1 MLSHSELNPQQQE
14 AVNYGLSS
22 VGAGE
27 TELSDETH
35 HPLLIIAGAGTGK
48 TNTLAHKTA
57 QLILHGVAPERILLM
72 TFARRASSELSS
84 RANRIIE
91 RTLRE
96 KQKAYHPITL
106 PWMGTFHSI
115 ASRLLREHASLIGLD
130 PDFTVMDRNDS
141 ADMLDLLRHELGFS
155 GVNRRFPKKKT
166 CLDIYS
172 RCVNAQAPLIDILD
186 THFPYCSE
194 WEEELNTLF
203 AHYAKTKIEQV
214 SLDYDDLLLYCF
226 HMAQV
231 DAIAQKV
238 REQFDNVLV
247 DEYQD
252 TNVLQAGIL
261 KGFFPTGE
269 GLTVVGDDAQS
280 IYSFRSATVDNI
292 LNFPTAFSLPGK
304 VITLQQNYRSH
315 PNILNLSNTLLSESD
330 EGYKVSLFSE
340 RKSGPMPKWITV
352 ENDMFQAEYIVER
365 VLAAREEGIDLKQQA
380 VLFRS
385 SYHSDRLELELTRR
399 NIPFVKHGGL
409 KFLEASHVK
418 DMLCIL
424 RWADNPKHKI
434 SAFRVLK
441 LLPGI
446 GPKIAERVFNDLE
459 KHDFA
464 LGKLRS
470 FALSESAK
478 PSFLSL
484 VDLLDNVHHN
494 NIPWTEQ
501 TSAIAA
507 FYKDLLEA
515 NYDDHFTRYGDVEQ
529 LTMISG
535 QYSSR
540 ERFLTELT
548 LDPPQSTGDLAGKP
562 LLDDDFLILSTV
574 HSAKGQEWKHV
585 FVLNVA
591 DGNFPNEYAA
601 GDKRALEEERRLLY
615 VAITR
620 AKDELS
626 LVQPLKYWVPEQ
638 QKFGD
643 KHVYGAKSRFFT
655 DAVCACMEPI
665 AYPKRTASASEKKIA
680 KGAIADIK
688 KNILGMWNNTSPH
701 R

>member
-1 MLSHSELNPQQQE
+1 MGLKKLNKTQRAAVE
-14 AVNYGLSS
+14 ANDG
-22 VGAGE
+22 
-27 TELSDETH
+27 
-35 HPLLIIAGAGTGK
+35 PILIFAGAGSGK
-48 TNTLAHKTA
+48 TRVLTHKMFH
-57 QLILHGVAPERILLM
+57 LISEELYKPENILSV
-72 TFARRASSELSS
+72 TFTNKAAKEMK
-84 RANRIIE
+84 E
-91 RTLRE
+91 RVMGLLKTDDL
-96 KQKAYHPITL
+96 PITI
-106 PWMGTFHSI
+106 GTFHSVC
-115 ASRLLREHASLIGLD
+115 ARLLRIEGKHLGLSPQFAIYD
-130 PDFTVMDRNDS
+130 VQDQ
-141 ADMLDLLRHELGFS
+141 LDLLKVVL
-155 GVNRRFPKKKT
+155 K
-166 CLDIYS
+166 
-172 RCVNAQAPLIDILD
+172 
-186 THFPYCSE
+186 
-194 WEEELNTLF
+194 ELNIPKDTL
-203 AHYAKTKIEQV
+203 APNHARNQISYLKNKMITPSTQARKARTILEKTIVDVYSSYQKALRENEA
-214 SLDYDDLLLYCF
+214 LDFDDLLLYPL
-226 HMAQV
+226 
-231 DAIAQKV
+231 
-238 REQFDNVLV
+238 ELFDKHPKILKKYQNKWKYILV

-292 LNFPTAFSLPGK
+292 LNFPDAFSLPGK

-352 ENDMFQAEYIVER
+352 ENDIFQAEYIVER
-365 VLAAREEGIDLKQQA
+365 VLAAREEGVDLKQQA

-446 GPKIAERVFNDLE
+446 GPKIAEKAFNALE
-459 KHDFA
+459 QQDFA
-464 LGKLRS
+464 IGNLRH
-470 FALSESAK
+470 FAISESAK
-478 PSFLSL
+478 PTFLSL

-626 LVQPLKYWVPEQ
+626 LIQPLKYWVPEQ

>member
-1 MLSHSELNPQQQE
+1 MLLTSELNAQQQE
-14 AVNYGLSS
+14 AVTFGLSS
-22 VGAGE
+22 S
-27 TELSDETH
+27 TPSH
-35 HPLLIIAGAGTGK
+35 HNPLLIIAGAGTGK

-57 QLILHGVAPERILLM
+57 QLILKGVAPERILLM
-72 TFARRASSELSS
+72 TFARRAASELSS
-84 RANRIIE
+84 RANRIVE

-96 KQKAYHPITL
+96 KQAAYHPVTL

-115 ASRLLREHASLIGLD
+115 ASRLLREHASSIGLQA
-130 PDFTVMDRNDS
+130 DFTVMDRNDS
-141 ADMLDLLRHELGFS
+141 ADMIDLIRHELGFS
-155 GVNRRFPKKKT
+155 SVNRRFPKKKT
-166 CLDIYS
+166 CLEIYS
-172 RCVNAQAPLIDILD
+172 RCVNAQAGLADILES
-186 THFPYCSE
+186 HFPYCAE
-194 WEEELNTLF
+194 WEEELTTLF
-203 AHYAKTKIEQV
+203 SQYAKTKIEQV
-214 SLDYDDLLLYCF
+214 SLDYDDLLLYGF

-231 DAIAQKV
+231 EAIATEV
-238 REQFDNVLV
+238 RKQFDYILV

-280 IYSFRSATVDNI
+280 IYSFRSATIDNI

-304 VITLQQNYRSH
+304 VISLQQNYRSH
-315 PNILNLSNTLLSESD
+315 PQILALSNALLDESS
-330 EGYKVSLFSE
+330 EGYKVELYSE
-340 RKSGPMPKWITV
+340 RKAGPKPKWVTV
-352 ENDMFQAEYIVER
+352 ENDVKQAEFIVER
-365 VLAAREEGIDLKQQA
+365 ILAAREEGIELKQQA

-409 KFLEASHVK
+409 KFLEAAHVK
-418 DMLCIL
+418 DVLCIL

-446 GPKIAERVFNDLE
+446 GPKIADKVFSYLE
-459 KHDFA
+459 SQNF
-464 LGKLRS
+464 L
-470 FALSESAK
+470 LSSLQAYAIPESAK
-478 PSFLSL
+478 STFKTLATLLEDIHSNKL
-484 VDLLDNVHHN
+484 V
-494 NIPWTEQ
+494 WAEQ
-501 TSAIAA
+501 TSAIAT
-507 FYKDLLEA
+507 FYKELLEV
-515 NYDDHFTRYGDVEQ
+515 NYDDHFVRYGDIEQ
-529 LTMISG
+529 LSMIS
-535 QYSSR
+535 QQFTSR

-548 LDPPQSTGDLAGKP
+548 LDPPQSSGDLAGAP
-562 LLDDDFLILSTV
+562 LIDDDYLILSTV
-574 HSAKGQEWKHV
+574 HSAKGQEWKNV

-626 LVQPLKYWVPEQ
+626 LIQPLKYWVPEQ

-655 DAVCACMEPI
+655 DRVCAHMEPVF
-665 AYPKRTASASEKKIA
+665 YPKRTASEGEKKIA

-688 KNILGMWNNTSPH
+688 KNILGMWDNQG
-701 R
+701 